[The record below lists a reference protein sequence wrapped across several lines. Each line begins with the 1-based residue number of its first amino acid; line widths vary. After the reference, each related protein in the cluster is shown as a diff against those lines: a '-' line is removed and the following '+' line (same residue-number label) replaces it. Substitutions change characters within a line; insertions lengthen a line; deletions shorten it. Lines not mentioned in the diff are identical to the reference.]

1 LLCKIKRIFAGY
13 MKLIDFIH
21 NRILRREFDRFV
33 AKRRPTIMPR
43 LDRPIA
49 LTFILEDISKQTIS
63 DIKSIA
69 RNVFGQVH
77 CRFVILTDEM
87 SDSIL
92 QSDSYCEI
100 TPKNFNFLHLIKA
113 EAKDDLDKIATS
125 HVLINMARKNPEL
138 SDYISIMVKAQFRC
152 CFQSGSNDRLYDLFI
167 NTPQNSSPV
176 TNTKILHDYLEAIS
190 GTKTPTEK

>member
-1 LLCKIKRIFAGY
+1 

-21 NRILRREFDRFV
+21 KKLIHREFEHFI
-33 AKRRPTIMPR
+33 ARRKPAVLPR
-43 LDRPIA
+43 LDKPIA
-49 LTFILEDISKQTIS
+49 LTFILEDVNKQTIS
-63 DIKSIA
+63 DIKAIS

-77 CRFVILTDEM
+77 CRFIILTEQL

-100 TPKNFNFLHLIKA
+100 TPKDFNFLKLVKA
-113 EAKDDLDKIATS
+113 DIKDDLDKVATS
-125 HVLINMARKNPEL
+125 HVLINMARKNPDT

-152 CFQSGSNDRLYDLFI
+152 CFQSGSNDKIYDLFI

-176 TNTKILHDYLEAIS
+176 SNTKILHDYLEALT
-190 GTKTPTEK
+190 GTQTSNTNA